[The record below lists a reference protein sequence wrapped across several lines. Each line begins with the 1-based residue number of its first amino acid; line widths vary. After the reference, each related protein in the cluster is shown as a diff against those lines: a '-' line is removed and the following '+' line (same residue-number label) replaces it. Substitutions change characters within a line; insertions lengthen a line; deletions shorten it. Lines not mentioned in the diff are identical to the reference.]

1 MAGLHAKNL
10 NDYLPELDDQGIKNV
25 IASPIPGVGIQFDS
39 FTMGSDPDDYV
50 FADNGLEDMADAD
63 YEVVPI
69 NQSDATD
76 QAAISAKTVK
86 QFTVTAV
93 GASGN
98 VMTFLIIGKLKG
110 QLG

>member
-25 IASPIPGVGIQFDS
+25 IASPIPGVGIQFAS
-39 FTMGSDPDDYV
+39 FTTDAAPDTFV
-50 FADNGLEDMADAD
+50 FGDNGLEDMADAD

-69 NQSDATD
+69 NQSDAAD
-76 QAAISAKTVK
+76 QGVASAKTTK
-86 QFTVTAV
+86 QFVVT
-93 GASGN
+93 GPDSGD
-98 VMTFLIIGKLKG
+98 VLTLVIIGKLKG